1 MVIELEI
8 LKNLMIQFLKKI
20 VYGKTNIPQRIL
32 GEKFFTKNV
41 PVE

>member
-20 VYGKTNIPQRIL
+20 VYGKTNSRGKIFL
-32 GEKFFTKNV
+32 LKMFL
-41 PVE
+41 